1 MPEVR
6 SLGLDCVALD
16 ILLGQESACCLQS
29 YHFSSSRDEEKIGFK
44 ASKKSKENFLAM
56 NDGSGKGLLLKS
68 CNLCLCTWRDRSKLF
83 TDILRCI
90 NFPGTPGIQF

>member
-16 ILLGQESACCLQS
+16 ILQGQKGACCLQS

-44 ASKKSKENFLAM
+44 RIKEI
-56 NDGSGKGLLLKS
+56 K
-68 CNLCLCTWRDRSKLF
+68 RELF
-83 TDILRCI
+83 G
-90 NFPGTPGIQF
+90 NE